1 MMKLKRGES
10 DVYHLIV
17 PESAC
22 TCTGCLSTPGFSNS
36 DRPRSVVGK
45 TLDKTEREGRREG
58 TASKV
63 GVWDQIL
70 SMGGA
75 CGARYG
81 GFEARF
87 IDVEMVI
94 SGRFRGLFEG
104 MIKSVM

>member
-1 MMKLKRGES
+1 MKLKQGEN
-10 DVYHLIV
+10 DVYHVIV
-17 PESAC
+17 LESAC

-45 TLDKTEREGRREG
+45 TFDKTEREGCREG

-75 CGARYG
+75 CGAHYG
-81 GFEARF
+81 GFGVRF
-87 IDVEMVI
+87 VMVDENM
-94 SGRFRGLFEG
+94 STWRF
-104 MIKSVM
+104 